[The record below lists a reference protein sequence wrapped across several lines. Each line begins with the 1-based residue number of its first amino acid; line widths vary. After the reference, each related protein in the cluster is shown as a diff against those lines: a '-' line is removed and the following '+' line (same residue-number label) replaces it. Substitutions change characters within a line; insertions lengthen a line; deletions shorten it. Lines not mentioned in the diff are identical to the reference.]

1 MGDIE
6 KISGKLELSDPKG
19 WNPKSEQFNLP
30 FAVELRENFHIHWQ
44 DLRLEMLPDDFENF
58 HNAIHDAYLSWIK
71 DGKPSELDD
80 VKRYGYWPGEES
92 YDFHEDRDKQKNIEN
107 LGIYGAFSGLF
118 WESPVRS

>member
-71 DGKPSELDD
+71 DGKPSECLKSDILSSVYQTPLEVD
-80 VKRYGYWPGEES
+80 
-92 YDFHEDRDKQKNIEN
+92 HQN
-107 LGIYGAFSGLF
+107 GAWQVFATD
-118 WESPVRS
+118 